1 MPDSETP
8 QPDNPAG
15 DPAAGPPE
23 GGPGSF
29 SPKPAESPA
38 APAAEP
44 QSDADAAQS
53 AGAPDSAPDGSAT
66 GSSGRDPRARFANL
80 AHSRALAWGAV
91 ALACI
96 AAGTVA
102 SVLGAR
108 SVAHSDANKA
118 RQASRQTSADIAST
132 LKLAIQHEED
142 FAIGAST
149 FFSGNPK
156 AKPAEFEAWARY
168 GDGFHRYPELAKLSL
183 VTLVP
188 ASGLAAFEAK
198 LSGHPPKAPTLTRRT
213 VKGVRVLV
221 STPAAPTLHVVPA
234 GKRPVY
240 CFALASLP
248 RSSARYTPAGLD
260 LCAVTPG
267 LLASRD
273 SAKDLYSSIVANR
286 TPAVGIARP
295 VYKGGVPPTG
305 FSARRDAFVGW
316 LREVLLPTVVLKQ
329 ALQGHPEGAVRLRHR
344 TGSSSAVFAGGAPRP
359 GAESTIANLHGGWSA
374 RTYGGPVDAG
384 VLADWHAVVL
394 LIAGILLSLMLA
406 LLVVVLG
413 AGRPRAAAPAPRAR
427 EVPHEDLY
435 DPLTGLPNRAL
446 MMDRAQRTLARA
458 SRESG
463 LLAGALFIDI
473 DWFENVNDKL
483 GQAAGDELLTTVA
496 ERLETVIRAGDTVGR
511 LGGDE
516 FVILVE
522 SAARGARL
530 DSLARRVIEALH
542 KPVTIEGFGPS
553 IFLTASIGVAF
564 GRYATPDE
572 LLHDARL
579 ALEASKAAGKDR
591 YTLFNA
597 NMRSVIEGRG
607 VLEVEL
613 NAALESKQLFL
624 LYEAVQDLAH
634 HKVAGLEAL
643 LRWRHPTQGVL
654 GPESFMALAEETGL
668 SVPIGRWM
676 LEEAATMA
684 AAWNV
689 AGHRVSVSV
698 PVTANQ
704 LGRDGLATDVR
715 RALLQSGIEPSLLTL
730 EISESSVMRDIEVV
744 AARLQEMKQLG
755 VRIAIDDFGSGYA
768 HHSDLQRL
776 PLDFLIVDRGSLAA
790 SDDEDYRSWLL
801 QAILVL
807 GRDLSLTVIAKGVGS
822 QEELLR
828 LQTMGCTL
836 AQGPFL
842 GEPVPAEAVVERLL
856 DDGLP
861 TGTIPERGQY
871 TT

>member
-8 QPDNPAG
+8 QPNNPAG
-15 DPAAGPPE
+15 DPAARPSDP
-23 GGPGSF
+23 GPGGF
-29 SPKPAESPA
+29 SPKPVETPAQPSAEAQPA
-38 APAAEP
+38 PTDEAPQSASAAAGNAPAEP
-44 QSDADAAQS
+44 A
-53 AGAPDSAPDGSAT
+53 SAP
-66 GSSGRDPRARFANL
+66 PARFGKL
-80 AHSRALAWGAV
+80 AHNRLLAWGGV
-91 ALACI
+91 ALVCV
-96 AAGTVA
+96 AAGTVG
-102 SVLGAR
+102 SILGAR

-118 RQASRQTSADIAST
+118 RQASRQTSSDIAST

-149 FFSGNPK
+149 FFAGNPK
-156 AKPAEFEAWARY
+156 ATPAEFEAWARY

-183 VTLVP
+183 VTLVRAP
-188 ASGLAAFEAK
+188 ELAAFEAR
-198 LSGHPPKAPTLTRRT
+198 LSGRPLKPPTLTHRT

-221 STPAAPTLHVVPA
+221 STPASPTLHVVPA
-234 GKRPVY
+234 GKRPAY
-240 CFALASLP
+240 CFAIASLP
-248 RSSARYTPAGLD
+248 KSSARYTPAGLD

-267 LLASRD
+267 LLPTRD
-273 SAKDLYSSIVANR
+273 SAKSLYSSVAAGH
-286 TPAVGIARP
+286 TAAVGIARP
-295 VYKGGVPPTG
+295 VYKGGVPPSG
-305 FSARRDAFVGW
+305 FNARRDAFVGW
-316 LREVLLPTVVLKQ
+316 LREVLLPTVVLSQ
-329 ALQGHPEGAVRLRHR
+329 ALQGHPEGALRLRHR
-344 TGSSSAVFAGGAPRP
+344 TGASSTVFTSGTPKP
-359 GAESTIANLHGGWSA
+359 GAESTNANLHGGWTGRSF
-374 RTYGGPVDAG
+374 GGTVDAG
-384 VLADWHAVVL
+384 VLSDWHAVVV

-406 LLVVVLG
+406 VLVVVLG
-413 AGRPRAAAPAPRAR
+413 AGRPRAAAHAGKARAL
-427 EVPHEDLY
+427 PNEDLY

-446 MMDRAQRTLARA
+446 MMDRAQRVLARA

-463 LLAGALFIDI
+463 LLAGALFINI
-473 DWFENVNDKL
+473 DWFENVNEKL
-483 GQAAGDELLTTVA
+483 GQAAGDELLSTVA

-522 SAARGARL
+522 AAARGARL

-564 GRYATPDE
+564 GRYETPDE
-572 LLHDARL
+572 LLRDARL

-613 NAALESKQLFL
+613 NAALQSRQLFL
-624 LYEAVQDLAH
+624 LYEPVYELASQ
-634 HKVAGLEAL
+634 KVVGLEAL
-643 LRWRHPTQGVL
+643 LRWRHPAQGVL

-676 LEEAATMA
+676 LEEAATRA

-704 LGRDGLATDVR
+704 LGRDGFATDVR

-730 EISESSVMRDIEVV
+730 EISESTVMREIEVV
-744 AARLQEMKQLG
+744 ATRLQEMKQLG

-776 PLDFLIVDRGSLAA
+776 PLDFLAVDRTSLAA

-807 GRDLSLTVIAKGVGS
+807 GRDLSLTVIAKGIGT
-822 QEELLR
+822 QEELIT

-842 GEPVPAEAVVERLL
+842 GEPAPAEAVVERVF
-856 DDGLP
+856 DAGLAS
-861 TGTIPERGQY
+861 GMIAERGQH
-871 TT
+871 TS

>member
-8 QPDNPAG
+8 QPNNPAG
-15 DPAAGPPE
+15 DPAPNPSEAGPVSGAPQ
-23 GGPGSF
+23 P
-29 SPKPAESPA
+29 PAESTAQPA
-38 APAAEP
+38 VEP
-44 QSDADAAQS
+44 QGPDGAGEAPQGTP
-53 AGAPDSAPDGSAT
+53 GAPTVD
-66 GSSGRDPRARFANL
+66 RFARIRNL
-80 AHSRALAWGAV
+80 AGSRALVWGAV
-91 ALACI
+91 ALVCI
-96 AAGTVA
+96 AAGTVG
-102 SVLGAR
+102 SILGAR

-118 RQASRQTSADIAST
+118 RQASKQTSADIAST
-132 LKLAIQHEED
+132 LKLSIQHEED

-149 FFSGNPK
+149 FFAGNPK
-156 AKPAEFEAWARY
+156 ASPAEFEAWARY

-183 VTLVP
+183 VTLVRAP
-188 ASGLAAFEAK
+188 ELPAFEAK
-198 LSGHPPKAPTLTRRT
+198 LTGRPLKPAVTRRT
-213 VKGVRVLV
+213 VRGLRV
-221 STPAAPTLHVVPA
+221 STPPPAPSLHVVPS

-240 CFALASLP
+240 CFAIAALP
-248 RSSARYTPAGLD
+248 RSSAKYTPQGLD

-267 LLASRD
+267 LLSSRD
-273 SAKDLYSSIVANR
+273 SGHSLYTSVAAGH

-295 VYKGGVPPTG
+295 VYKGGVPPSGFTG
-305 FSARRDAFVGW
+305 RRDAFVGW
-316 LREVLLPTVVLKQ
+316 LREVLLPTVVLTQ
-329 ALQGHPEGAVRLRHR
+329 ALEGHPESAVRLRHR
-344 TGSSSAVFAGGAPRP
+344 TGSSSVVFTSGSPQP
-359 GAESTIANLHGGWSA
+359 GAESTTTNLHAGWSA
-374 RTYGGPVDAG
+374 RSYGGPVDAG
-384 VLADWHAVVL
+384 VLADWHALVL

-406 LLVVVLG
+406 VLVVVLG
-413 AGRPRAAAPAPRAR
+413 AGRPRGGAPAVKAR

-435 DPLTGLPNRAL
+435 DALTGLPNRAL

-483 GQAAGDELLTTVA
+483 GPAAGDELLTTVA
-496 ERLETVIRAGDTVGR
+496 ERLETVIRANDTVGR

-530 DSLARRVIEALH
+530 DALARRVIEALH
-542 KPVTIEGFGPS
+542 KPVTIAGFGPS

-572 LLHDARL
+572 LMRDARL

-613 NAALESKQLFL
+613 NAAVQNKQFFM
-624 LYEAVQDLAH
+624 LYEPIYDLSSRS
-634 HKVAGLEAL
+634 VVGLEAL
-643 LRWRHPTQGVL
+643 LRWRHPAQGVL
-654 GPESFMALAEETGL
+654 PPENFMALAEETGL

-689 AGHRVSVSV
+689 AGHRVGVAV

-704 LGRDGLATDVR
+704 LGRDGFATDVR
-715 RALLQSGIEPSLLTL
+715 RALLQSGIEPALLTL
-730 EISESSVMRDIEVV
+730 EVAESTVIHDVEVV

-755 VRIAIDDFGSGYA
+755 VRIAINDFGSGYA
-768 HHSDLQRL
+768 HHSDLRRL
-776 PLDFLIVDRGSLAA
+776 PLDFLVVDRSSLAS
-790 SDDEDYRSWLL
+790 SDEEDYRSWLL

-807 GRDLSLTVIAKGVGS
+807 GRDLSLTVIAKGIGT
-822 QEELLR
+822 EEEMIA

-842 GEPVPAEAVVERLL
+842 GVPVPAEAVVERVL
-856 DDGLP
+856 DAGRAS
-861 TGTIPERGQY
+861 GMIAERGQY
-871 TT
+871 TP